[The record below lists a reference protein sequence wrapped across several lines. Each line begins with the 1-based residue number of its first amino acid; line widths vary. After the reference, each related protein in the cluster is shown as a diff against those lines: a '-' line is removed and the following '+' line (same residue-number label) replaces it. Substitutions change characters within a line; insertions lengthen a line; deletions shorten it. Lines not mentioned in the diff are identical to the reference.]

1 MFNVVT
7 NEVRIGAQLLRLI
20 LIFLGAEV
28 DNRRK
33 IFTSHEAPQNIDPIA
48 LAMAAAQ
55 QNEIAGGTG
64 KLVRQVPCLGWVVGR
79 DNRVRPKGR
88 DVVHEQGTKLCLLVD
103 NHDLDSHKQDS
114 LLIYR
119 RDEESC
125 RTAVNEISKL
135 SL

>member
-1 MFNVVT
+1 
-7 NEVRIGAQLLRLI
+7 
-20 LIFLGAEV
+20 
-28 DNRRK
+28 
-33 IFTSHEAPQNIDPIA
+33 
-48 LAMAAAQ
+48 
-55 QNEIAGGTG
+55 
-64 KLVRQVPCLGWVVGR
+64 
-79 DNRVRPKGR
+79 
-88 DVVHEQGTKLCLLVD
+88 VVHEQGTKLCLLVD